1 MAKAL
6 EAISIALIRERS
18 IYQELIFTAQENE
31 QVQVY
36 ILLSIQHTQTP
47 ELARNESLHQQE
59 VLPYTYRY

>member
-36 ILLSIQHTQTP
+36 ILRSDERL
-47 ELARNESLHQQE
+47 
-59 VLPYTYRY
+59 